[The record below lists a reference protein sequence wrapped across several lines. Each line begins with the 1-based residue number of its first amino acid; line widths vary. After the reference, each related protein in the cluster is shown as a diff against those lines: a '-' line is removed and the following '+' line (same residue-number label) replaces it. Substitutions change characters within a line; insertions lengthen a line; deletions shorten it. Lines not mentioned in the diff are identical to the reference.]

1 MSEVK
6 VVLRLENGQY
16 VADLKATG
24 AEHQAFSAQVASSS
38 STASTSLGKVTSE
51 LQAVGAAST
60 NATAAAAALDQAS
73 QAATT
78 AGAAVSA
85 IPRQL
90 QGVAAQFT
98 SAQGSL
104 AGVSRQA
111 GVTQASLTGATTAAQ
126 GLGTTLQTTGTQ
138 ATRAGDTT
146 VAATDRMRDAMRRAE
161 QASRSAGVSAAQTA
175 AALRNVPAQITDIV
189 VSLQAGMNPM
199 TVALQQG
206 GQLKDMFG
214 GIVPA
219 ARALSASLMGMV
231 NPYTLAAA
239 GAATLAAGYYQG
251 SKEADNYRQAI
262 VMSGNAA
269 GTTVGQMADMARA
282 IATTTG
288 TQSAAAGALAEM
300 VSMGR
305 VSGDNLQY
313 FTEVALG
320 LEKYAGVPIKNT
332 VGALEELGKAP
343 LQASLKL
350 NEQYRYLTESVYA
363 QIKALDEQGRKEDAA
378 ALAQKTFASAMESR
392 KNELVANLGSIE
404 RGWLAVTGAA
414 KKGWDAILNVGRAET
429 TQQKLDEVGAKI
441 AAIRKVQASGGFET
455 NAGGAATG
463 GGSAGNK
470 AREKQLEVLV
480 AEQAAL
486 QESARLEKRGAEAKA
501 ETNRQMEARA
511 DWDKIV
517 ASNRTKEQQQEAEV
531 IRIRNAGVQAGLKE
545 LDIQKQID
553 AYKARTADKGAG
565 AGTASAAL
573 AREIGEL
580 EQLQAEATGISARAI
595 AQLEAQHKAGLVS
608 EAAYY
613 VQKRDLALQANA
625 DQQAIVE
632 LELEAVESS
641 KGSAA
646 EKARARA
653 QYGKELATLVGQ
665 ELTIQSTYEDQVLE
679 LEARMAAQRIELRQ
693 KESAGI
699 EQWMAEQQ
707 AAQRENLASIEERII
722 SLADEEKAADLAA
735 AKNISLAEA
744 IELVTIARLEEQRN
758 TKFYEGSDGWNQA
771 TQEIEARRRLA
782 AQIGSRE
789 TKDAARKAGDEA
801 KKELDRA
808 ADHYTQGLVNAA
820 MQGGESLERYITD
833 TLKRRA
839 FEIVLQPVMSGLGG
853 LMATVMGAGGGG
865 GGVGGGAGGGGLS
878 NLVSLGSNAYQFSQ
892 GTGMLYNAYG
902 AASAYMGIGNSAAAA
917 YLSHPLA
924 GIATNGTV
932 SGLATSSA
940 GSTLGGGAGAGAAGG
955 SWAAGGIAALIALAV
970 INAVGGM
977 RSETM
982 IGSGLAGKLG
992 GKDKLTPWEEW
1003 REGGTLVSGPEFS
1016 TGNPLEVLA
1025 EQKRR
1030 LQVERDE
1037 GRGETNY
1044 AVSLQATVTSL
1055 EESTKGLATQTEVFD
1070 REIQKGYKAYRAN
1083 VVQMADSL
1091 GLGTDA
1097 IKDWVYEL
1105 GAQDLNLMG
1114 LKPEEVQAKIAETFG
1129 KAGTDMAE
1137 MLIGTVKEVTDTVI
1151 DTRVDTTDPQNPV
1164 YTTETTVTKRM
1175 EYQASVYA
1183 KAGETAIQTLERL
1196 STSFG
1201 ALNNA
1206 SSALGFGIHQ
1216 GSLAV
1221 AAFADNFIEQFGGLE
1236 RLTNSTNTFFQNFYT
1251 DEEQR
1256 QELARRGEREAER
1269 LGLKGVT
1276 AEGILQLAATGNKEA
1291 VKDAVNSLKDN
1302 PALYAD
1308 AMDLVNGLIPLFN
1321 SAPTPAATTSTV
1333 SDGQR
1338 EAEAEAKRIAD
1349 QRKSLQDQL
1358 DELTMT
1364 RIELL
1369 EKERNAIDASNRSLW
1384 DQVQAAQ
1391 TRKAIQDEM
1400 PALLDKYRTPEQRTA
1415 AQYDTISADLAAA
1428 GINVTGE
1435 QLAAGAKQ
1443 GIAEFAMAISALG
1456 TTSDETR
1463 LAVMRA
1469 ASSLADLKQAAVDSA
1484 SAAADA
1490 ALNYLGRAIEA
1501 QKEAIS
1507 SAANTRIKS
1516 LQKEAEAQKQAEQAA
1531 TEALSSVAQIT
1542 ESLTRAVRNL
1552 RGQVESTTLQDLAQA
1567 RRFVQDSV
1575 AAALATGALPD
1586 AEELN
1591 QAIASVTSDNKQ
1603 RYASAVDWEIAQ
1615 LDQANQLAQ
1624 LEQLGARQKTVAEQH
1639 LQATQDQARLLE
1651 EEITTIQEGAEKSLK
1666 ALDEQ
1671 LKAAQEQLE
1680 LAKGMDASLK
1690 NIDAATANFAA
1701 ALAALASAN
1710 AASSYRPG
1718 GATTAPGGTPQPNA
1732 PRVVLDGPNGA
1743 QYDSSSG
1750 IFYAGSTGLPYQA
1763 SALGAAAVD
1772 MVNAGQAKDLYDIA
1786 QANGITAAMLAEW
1799 TGSSATSINDWAKA
1813 NGLPSFDVGTNYV
1826 PHDMLALIHEGE
1838 RIVPKK
1844 YNPDASPGMWTGAQ
1858 AISARLQRSGERAG
1872 GEAAVSSVI
1881 TTLGRSVEQLGEGIG
1896 SLKDA
1901 ALQTR
1906 DAARRTRDVMEA
1918 AARGELKL
1926 SVTTS

>member
-24 AEHQAFSAQVASSS
+24 AEHQAFSAQVAGSS
-38 STASTSLGKVTSE
+38 STASASLGKVTSE

-60 NATAAAAALDQAS
+60 NASAAAAALDQAS

-98 SAQGSL
+98 SAQGGL

-111 GVTQASLTGATTAAQ
+111 GVTQVSLTGATTAAQ
-126 GLGTTLQTTGTQ
+126 GLGTTLRTTGTQ
-138 ATRAGDTT
+138 ATTAGNETTAAADRA
-146 VAATDRMRDAMRRAE
+146 AAALRRTE
-161 QASRSAGVSAAQTA
+161 QAARSAGVSSAQTA

-219 ARALSASLMGMV
+219 ARALSASLLGMV
-231 NPYTLAAA
+231 NPYTVAAA
-239 GAATLAAGYYQG
+239 GAATLAAGYYLG

-300 VSMGR
+300 ASMGR

-332 VGALEELGKAP
+332 VNALEELGKAP

-350 NEQYRYLTESVYA
+350 NEQYRYLTESVYE

-378 ALAQKTFASAMESR
+378 ALAQKSFASAMESR

-404 RGWLAVTGAA
+404 RGWLAVSGAA

-429 TQQKLDEVGAKI
+429 AQQQLDATTAKI
-441 AAIRKVQASGGFET
+441 AKLRAEIGDDPRPAVSETEGKAAIM
-455 NAGGAATG
+455 AGANLT
-463 GGSAGNK
+463 K
-470 AREKQLEVLV
+470 ARRQAELSMLEKQEVALRKTLE
-480 AEQAAL
+480 
-486 QESARLEKRGAEAKA
+486 LEKQGAETEAKA
-501 ETNRQMEARA
+501 AKQTEARVA
-511 DWDKIV
+511 WDKV
-517 ASNRTKEQQQEAEV
+517 LEANRTKEKRDELEILKIREAGKAYKVDPAV
-531 IRIRNAGVQAGLKE
+531 IQDQVN
-545 LDIQKQID
+545 

-565 AGTASAAL
+565 TGTASAAL

-580 EQLQAEATGISARAI
+580 EKLQAEATGIAARAQ

-653 QYGKELATLVGQ
+653 QYGKQLATLVGQ
-665 ELTIQSTYEDQVLE
+665 ELAIQTTYEDQVLQ
-679 LEARMAAQRIELRQ
+679 LEANMAAQRIELRR

-707 AAQRENLASIEERII
+707 AAQRENLSSIEERIV

-758 TKFYEGSDGWNQA
+758 AKFYEGSEGYDAA
-771 TQEIEARRRLA
+771 TREIEARRRLA

-789 TKDAARKAGDEA
+789 TKEAARKAGDEA
-801 KKELDRA
+801 LKELDRA

-820 MQGGESLERYITD
+820 MQGGDSLERYITD
-833 TLKRRA
+833 MLKRRA
-839 FEIVLQPVMSGLGG
+839 FEVVLQPVMGALGG
-853 LMATVMGAGGGG
+853 LMATVMGGG
-865 GGVGGGAGGGGLS
+865 GGGAGGAAGGGS
-878 NLVSLGSNAYQFSQ
+878 NLFGMASNAYS
-892 GTGMLYNAYG
+892 LYNG
-902 AASAYMGIGNSAAAA
+902 ASSAFTVGSQWLGGTMSGANAMGTLYANATGGGLDA
-917 YLSHPLA
+917 LL
-924 GIATNGTV
+924 ATNGAYGT
-932 SGLATSSA
+932 A
-940 GSTLGGGAGAGAAGG
+940 GGGAAAGG
-955 SWAAGGIAALIALAV
+955 GMSAMAGAGVFTAIALAV
-970 INAVGGM
+970 INAFGGM
-977 RSETM
+977 RTET
-982 IGSGLAGKLG
+982 IVGSGLAGTLG
-992 GKDKLTPWEEW
+992 GPDSLTPWEEW
-1003 REGGTLVSGPEFS
+1003 REGGTLISGPEFS
-1016 TGNPLEVLA
+1016 TGNPLAVLKHQR
-1025 EQKRR
+1025 EELQR
-1030 LQVERDE
+1030 LRDS
-1037 GRGETNY
+1037 GQGDSNY
-1044 AVSLQATVTSL
+1044 AVGLQASVTNL
-1055 EESTKGLATQTEVFD
+1055 EKVTAGLETSTAIWN
-1070 REIQKGYKAYRAN
+1070 REIQKGFGAYRSN
-1083 VVQMADSL
+1083 VVDMANSL
-1091 GLGTDA
+1091 GLAGDSLENFVHT
-1097 IKDWVYEL
+1097 L
-1105 GAQDLNLMG
+1105 GAQDLNFQG
-1114 LKPEEVQAKIAETFG
+1114 LKPEEIQAKIQETFG
-1129 KAGTDMAE
+1129 EAGTAMVQGI
-1137 MLIGTVKEVTDTVI
+1137 MGHWREVTDTIVN
-1151 DTRVDTTDPQNPV
+1151 TWVDTTNSENPV
-1164 YTTETTVTKRM
+1164 FATETTTNTRL
-1175 EYQASVYA
+1175 EYVASVHA
-1183 KAGETAIQTLERL
+1183 KVGETAIQTLERL

-1236 RLTNSTNTFFQNFYT
+1236 RLTNSTNAFFQNFYT

-1308 AMDLVNGLIPLFN
+1308 AMDLVNGLVPLFN
-1321 SAPTPAATTSTV
+1321 SAPTPAPTVPTT

-1484 SAAADA
+1484 SAAADT

-1507 SAANTRIKS
+1507 SAANTRIDA
-1516 LQKEAEAQKQAEQAA
+1516 LQKEAEAQKKAEQAA
-1531 TEALSSVAQIT
+1531 TEALASVAQIT

-1575 AAALATGALPD
+1575 AAALTTGALPD
-1586 AEELN
+1586 ADELDK
-1591 QAIASVTSDNKQ
+1591 AIASVTADNKQ

-1651 EEITTIQEGAEKSLK
+1651 EEITTIQEGTEKSLK
-1666 ALDEQ
+1666 ALDDQ
-1671 LKAAQEQLE
+1671 LKNAQEQLE

-1710 AASSYRPG
+1710 AANSYRPG
-1718 GATTAPGGTPQPNA
+1718 GATTTPGGAPQPNA

-1813 NGLPSFDVGTNYV
+1813 NGLPSFDVGTPYV
-1826 PHDMLALIHEGE
+1826 PRDMIALIHEGE
-1838 RIVPKK
+1838 EIRPKR
-1844 YNPDASPGMWTGAQ
+1844 YNPNANPGMWTGAQ

-1881 TTLGRSVEQLGEGIG
+1881 TTLGRSVEQLGAGIERLADT
-1896 SLKDA
+1896 SV
-1901 ALQTR
+1901 QIR
-1906 DAARRTRDVMEA
+1906 DASKRSRDVLEA
-1918 AARGELKL
+1918 VARGDLTL
-1926 SVTTS
+1926 SVTPS